1 MGNYGIKLRKPEDLP
16 DFDQPSDY
24 EEEKKRFEPIKMDEE
39 YEEGALSE
47 EPLTA
52 EERQKRI
59 LKDAQKWMADDGTTG
74 IPSRRTAMFD
84 PSDDEDASEEKVI
97 SSERIKMDT
106 EEVSHQGSK
115 NKTKSKDGEDLARF
129 LGRYLRPFRNSQSR
143 ICVRGNPTRVGLR
156 GAENR

>member
-1 MGNYGIKLRKPEDLP
+1 MGNYGVKLRKPEDLP

-39 YEEGALSE
+39 HEEDALSE

-74 IPSRRTAMFD
+74 IPSRRTAMFN
-84 PSDDEDASEEKVI
+84 PSDDEDASEEKII
-97 SSERIKMDT
+97 SSEKIKTGT
-106 EEVSHQGSK
+106 EEVSRQVGKS
-115 NKTKSKDGEDLARF
+115 KTKGKDREDLARF
-129 LGRYLRPFRNSQSR
+129 QGKYLRSIF
-143 ICVRGNPTRVGLR
+143 II
-156 GAENR
+156 